1 MAQKSMISLVG
12 RPNVGKSSLFN
23 ALTRKKQALVM
34 DFEGVTRDRRFAT
47 VPVEA
52 LRNKLVKVCDT
63 GGWMPEGW
71 RKGREDQ
78 EMLQNIEAQIMRA
91 LEESAVIVLVMSA
104 VSWMAALRTGLRAM
118 FDLPPDRTNVV
129 VGKLRELAGLA
140 GLSVGVLVSAILGVA
155 LTSAVHWFL
164 GALGL
169 RADAAWLVVAVGAL
183 VSLVVDAL
191 TFALLVVVLAG
202 VHPPRRD
209 LLAGSLVASV
219 GLGAVRQLGTSV
231 VAGSVGRNALLAS
244 FAVLVTLLV
253 WVNLVARIVLLSAAW
268 VATPP
273 LPAAAPSVSSGA
285 RRA

>member
-1 MAQKSMISLVG
+1 MPGLI
-12 RPNVGKSSLFN
+12 
-23 ALTRKKQALVM
+23 
-34 DFEGVTRDRRFAT
+34 
-47 VPVEA
+47 
-52 LRNKLVKVCDT
+52 DT
-63 GGWMPEGW
+63 GD
-71 RKGREDQ
+71 GRGAISPDS
-78 EMLQNIEAQIMRA
+78 LTLTAGFNVAGGV
-91 LEESAVIVLVMSA
+91 AVIVLVMSA

-118 FDLPPDRTNVV
+118 FDLPPDRANVV

-140 GLSVGVLVSAILGVA
+140 ALSVGVLLSAILSLA

-169 RADAAWLVVAVGAL
+169 GAGGAWLVAVIGAL

-202 VHPPRRD
+202 VRPPRRD
-209 LLAGSLVASV
+209 LLAGSLAAGV

-244 FAVLVTLLV
+244 FAVIVTLLV

-268 VATPP
+268 VADPAPGEPP
-273 LPAAAPSVSSGA
+273 ADGG
-285 RRA
+285 RRE